1 MADAIKPVP
10 GPAMPRKRVLLV
22 STGGTITMTPTNGA
36 GGGIAPTLTGQDLVR
51 AVPELAR
58 IADIDVHA
66 YSTKPGAS
74 LTLEDLVRIAELIDT
89 RMAQGYA
96 GAVVVQGTDTIE
108 ETAFVLDTLV
118 ASDRP
123 VVVTGAMRGA
133 AAPGA
138 DGPANLLAAVT
149 VASSTIASGLG
160 TVVVLNDEVHA
171 ARHVQKSH
179 TSAPSA
185 FTSLGFGPVGCFI
198 EGRLHLYARLPRLAA
213 LPRPS
218 TDAVADAAVA
228 LVKITL
234 GDDGRLLEALPALGY
249 RGVVIEAMG
258 AGHLPANLADVVSR
272 LGAAMPVVLA
282 SRVTAGPVFQRT
294 YGFPG
299 SEMDLIARG
308 ALPGGYLS
316 GGKACLLLRLLLA
329 SGMTPDQLKAAVANR
344 CNGSVSVQD

>member
-1 MADAIKPVP
+1 MADAIKP
-10 GPAMPRKRVLLV
+10 GPALAMPGKRVLLI
-22 STGGTITMTPTNGA
+22 STGGTITMTPSSGA
-36 GGGIAPTLTGQDLVR
+36 GGIAPTLTGEDLVR

-58 IADIDVHA
+58 IADIDVHS
-66 YSTKPGAS
+66 YSTRPGAS
-74 LTLEDLVRIAELIDT
+74 LTLEDLVRIAELIDS
-89 RMAQGYA
+89 RMPEGYA

-149 VASSTIASGLG
+149 VAGSAIASGLG

-185 FTSLGFGPVGCFI
+185 FTSPGFGPIGCVI
-198 EGRLHLYARLPRLAA
+198 EGRLHLYARLTRLAT
-213 LPRPS
+213 LPRPL

-228 LVKITL
+228 LLKITL
-234 GDDGRLLEALPALGY
+234 GDDGRLLDALPALGY

-258 AGHLPANLADVVSR
+258 AGHLPASMADAVSR
-272 LGAAMPVVLA
+272 LSATMPVLLA
-282 SRVTAGPVFQRT
+282 SRVAAGPVFQRT

-299 SEMDLIARG
+299 SEMDLIGRG
-308 ALPGGYLS
+308 AIPAGYLA
-316 GGKACLLLRLLLA
+316 GGKTCLLLRLLLA
-329 SGMTPDQLKAAVANR
+329 SGMTPEQLKAAAVER
-344 CNGSVSVQD
+344 CNGMVSVQD